1 MTSDRGKIFRRPLA
15 FLVGEKGSGTAF
27 GLFLTVAVLA
37 VTGLVVDQSNA
48 WRERTRMQVA
58 ADAAALAAATRI
70 DNPEV
75 GVARGMATAAR
86 ILGDAGQI
94 SEEDFSFVSYDFAAG
109 SLDPDG
115 DINAVIVEAHRNEGR
130 GNALPTH
137 LLKFVGFNSWD
148 MNVFSVAGAAPSAG
162 VACADAAIITAN
174 FMDTGGGNTLDGRV
188 CLHGEAGILTGG
200 NDWYNED
207 VRLSSGSVGSITV
220 NSYSPSDLSLDQL
233 MVEEDLSP
241 VIVPQLQTIHDELW
255 NALYTSGI
263 TEYSGDLLPRS
274 IFDIAGPIPVVR
286 VEGWWGIQPNGLTEN
301 TIYVV
306 NGGVQFAGA
315 LDIENVAIISNQGI
329 GVGGGFNLRFD
340 NIFFMGTQLNLAG
353 NITWGPWSN
362 ACDATEFGVYLFGTQ
377 SLSMG
382 GWGNAT
388 SINGVI
394 GAAPQFNPGGSMNAS
409 GVYFESTSYL
419 PLGGDINING
429 CGRPAL
435 SADWNS
441 VVVPT
446 IGGSSSRPLLL
457 Q

>member
-1 MTSDRGKIFRRPLA
+1 VR
-15 FLVGEKGSGTAF
+15 EEGSGTVF
-27 GLFLTVAVLA
+27 GLFLTIAILA
-37 VTGLVVDQSNA
+37 VAGLVIDQSNA

-58 ADAAALAAATRI
+58 ADAAALAAATSI
-70 DNPEV
+70 DNPVV
-75 GVARGMATAAR
+75 GIERGLATAER

-94 SEEDFSFVSYDFAAG
+94 SAEDFSFVSYDFETG
-109 SLDPDG
+109 SFVRDG
-115 DINAVIVEAHRNEGR
+115 DINAVIVEARRNEGR

-137 LLKFVGFNSWD
+137 LLKLVGFNSWD
-148 MNVFSVAGAAPSAG
+148 MIVFSVACAAPAG
-162 VACADAAIITAN
+162 GVDCAVAAIITSY
-174 FMDTGGGNTLDGRV
+174 FMDTGGGNTMNGRV
-188 CLHGEAGILTGG
+188 CLHGETGILTGG
-200 NDWYNED
+200 NDWYDED
-207 VRLSSGSVGSITV
+207 VRLSSGSVNRITV
-220 NSYSPSDLSLDQL
+220 NSYSPSDLSLDDL
-233 MVEEDLSP
+233 RVEEDLSP
-241 VIVPQLQTIHDELW
+241 VIVPQLQAIHNDLW
-255 NALYTSGI
+255 DALYTSGV

-274 IFDIAGPIPVVR
+274 IFDSEDPIPVVR
-286 VEGWWGIQPNGLTEN
+286 VEGWWGIQPNALAEN

-315 LDIENVAIISNQGI
+315 VDIENVAIISNQGI

-353 NITWGPWSN
+353 NVTWGPWFN
-362 ACDATEFGVYLFGTQ
+362 TCDATEFGVYLLGTQ

-409 GVYFESTSYL
+409 GVYFESTGYL

-429 CGRPAL
+429 CGRPPL
-435 SADWNS
+435 RSDWNS
-441 VVVPT
+441 VVVPR